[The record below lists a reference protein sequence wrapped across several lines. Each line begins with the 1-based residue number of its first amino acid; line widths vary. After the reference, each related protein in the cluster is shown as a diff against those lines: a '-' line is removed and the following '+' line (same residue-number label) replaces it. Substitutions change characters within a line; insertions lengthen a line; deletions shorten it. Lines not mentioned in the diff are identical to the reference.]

1 MSSSVAAIRSS
12 LEKAG
17 FQSKTVGI
25 YMALL
30 NKLLSRWLH
39 APETYSGV
47 YGMLREHEWVERTLK
62 AMYTIESMPSY
73 LGYIVS
79 IMKVHVHPN
88 AMKLSIGKRKPEEV
102 DAWIVYYEKAGYYR
116 GMVAGMKSVG
126 VVASDVMW
134 QDSVGVQTA
143 SVDVV
148 DAECQVDELELDDF
162 VVPETPLSQQIP
174 PTQVVGDIDFR
185 DECPGAPMKKRKVVD
200 ATLEARVA
208 ALEDNYFELADI
220 LSRKLLA

>member
-1 MSSSVAAIRSS
+1 
-12 LEKAG
+12 
-17 FQSKTVGI
+17 
-25 YMALL
+25 MALVD
-30 NKLLSRWLH
+30 KLLSKWHSSDMDGDVL
-39 APETYSGV
+39 T
-47 YGMLREHEWVERTLK
+47 MLRHPDWVENTLK
-62 AMYTIESMPSY
+62 KLYTTKSMPTY

-79 IMKVHVHPN
+79 MLK
-88 AMKLSIGKRKPEEV
+88 AYGGGLKLSIGKRKPEEV
-102 DAWIVYYEKAGYYR
+102 DAWVVYFEKVSYYR
-116 GMVAGMKSVG
+116 GLVDGMKSVG
-126 VVASDVMW
+126 VAASDVMW

-174 PTQVVGDIDFR
+174 PTQVVGDIEFV
-185 DECPGAPMKKRKVVD
+185 ECPGAPVKKRKVVD